1 MIFKGPL
8 YDSMLDFPWPSTPV
22 EQRLVI
28 CFILIEEPRKRF
40 VEERGSEPKAFPSR
54 KGCVLL
60 PQKGWNSPREV
71 TSASPCLAVD
81 REGTPGA
88 SRAPHVRPCSP
99 RCCSHTHPHPPS
111 SSPNTYTRARHL
123 ATTITSKR

>member
-88 SRAPHVRPCSP
+88 SRAPHVPAAQGAA
-99 RCCSHTHPHPPS
+99 HTHTPTHPPR
-111 SSPNTYTRARHL
+111 PQTHTHERG
-123 ATTITSKR
+123 I